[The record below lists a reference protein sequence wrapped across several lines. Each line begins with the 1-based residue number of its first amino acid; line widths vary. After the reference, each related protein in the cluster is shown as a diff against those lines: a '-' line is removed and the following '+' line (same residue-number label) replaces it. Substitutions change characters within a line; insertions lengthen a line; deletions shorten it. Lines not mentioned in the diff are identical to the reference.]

1 MDPSAGVE
9 VLVKMGDEVEKGE
22 PVARLYDGWS
32 TEEGRDAGAG
42 GPEGLGR
49 ARRARPWYP
58 GQPVKKLV
66 NQSARRLEGGLS
78 AGHVSYERRR
88 HDSFEQQ
95 FAKRRC
101 FRSAL

>member
-1 MDPSAGVE
+1 MDSGAGVE

-42 GPEGLGR
+42 GPEGPGR

-58 GQPVKKLV
+58 GQPVK
-66 NQSARRLEGGLS
+66 NWSTS
-78 AGHVSYERRR
+78 R
-88 HDSFEQQ
+88 H
-95 FAKRRC
+95 A
-101 FRSAL
+101 ALKVACQPVM